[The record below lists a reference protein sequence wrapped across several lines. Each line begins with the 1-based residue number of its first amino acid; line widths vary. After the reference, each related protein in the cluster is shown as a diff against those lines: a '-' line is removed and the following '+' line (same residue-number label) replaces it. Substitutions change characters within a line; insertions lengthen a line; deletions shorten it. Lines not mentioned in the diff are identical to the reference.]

1 MSESG
6 TLPLPVVDGLQLGE
20 KHRRALCPDEIL
32 QDRQGRG
39 RRLPRFFY
47 EVDSW
52 QTAQKIQLTEHFSLW
67 EFLTVDVREVE
78 PLRTFPRYVPCAVTS
93 LAAHL
98 ELLRE
103 AAGTFVHISA
113 NGGYRSPKH
122 ALTDGASTHC
132 WGTAANIYRIGD
144 DYLDS
149 QDKIERYARL
159 VDRKLPGIWTRPYG
173 NEKGTADDHLHIDL
187 GYMVVVPREAPSE
200 RRSTRRQEIQEVD
213 GR

>member
-6 TLPLPVVDGLQLGE
+6 TLPLPVVDGLALDDR
-20 KHRRALCPDEIL
+20 HRQVLCPDETMR
-32 QDRQGRG
+32 DRSGRI

-52 QTAQKIQLTEHFSLW
+52 QTAQNTQLTENFALW

-103 AAGTFVHISA
+103 AVGTFIHIAA
-113 NGGYRSPKH
+113 NGGYRSPMH

-132 WGTAANIYRIGD
+132 WGTAANIYRVGD
-144 DYLDS
+144 DYLDT
-149 QDKIERYARL
+149 QDKIERYGRIA
-159 VDRKLPGIWTRPYG
+159 DKKIPGCWIRPYG
-173 NEKGTADDHLHIDL
+173 TEKGFADDHLHIDL
-187 GYMVVVPREAPSE
+187 GYMLVVPREAPSE
-200 RRSTRRQEIQEVD
+200 KSCKEKETRK
-213 GR
+213 

>member
-1 MSESG
+1 VSESG
-6 TLPLPVVDGLQLGE
+6 TLPLPVVDGLKLDE
-20 KHRRALCPDEIL
+20 RHRRVLCPHGVL
-32 QDRQGRG
+32 KDRNGRS

-52 QTAQKIQLTEHFSLW
+52 QTAQKIQLTENFTLW

-103 AAGTFVHISA
+103 AAGTFIHIAA

-173 NEKGTADDHLHIDL
+173 SEKGFADDHLHIDL
-187 GYMVVVPREAPSE
+187 GYMVVVPHEAPSE
-200 RRSTRRQEIQEVD
+200 DVGEDEDSRK
-213 GR
+213 